1 MDNQDLYCYYSDLP
15 SPLAYGRKT
24 FFKIEKNM
32 KTLDLTNPEDSDIKY
47 KISKFPDG
55 QQSIT
60 LDLENTIFSSE
71 SQSVVIKSRLN
82 SFLDLELIICANQA
96 LIELGIVN
104 LVFKLKEISLYVPY
118 FLGARSDR
126 KFLKGQSNYLKTVI
140 CPIINSQ
147 NFTRV
152 TVLDPH
158 SDVLEA
164 CLNNFQKTSNV
175 NFAST
180 SIKDITGYER
190 NDKITLISPDA
201 GALKKIYDVAE
212 AVECDD
218 VIVANKLRDLKTGR
232 IIRTEVPGIDQEP
245 GCKSFVIIDD
255 ICDGGR
261 TFIEIAKAIRDIR
274 PREIFNDKI
283 FLVVTHGI
291 FSAGFEELEKWFT
304 GIYTTDSV
312 KEIENELVTQV
323 NVF

>member
-1 MDNQDLYCYYSDLP
+1 MMDNQDLYCYYSDLP

-55 QQSIT
+55 QQAIT

-96 LIELGIVN
+96 LVELGIVN
-104 LVFKLKEISLYVPY
+104 LAFKLKEISLYVPY

-147 NFTRV
+147 NFSRV

-175 NFAST
+175 GFASAA
-180 SIKDITGYER
+180 IEDIDG
-190 NDKITLISPDA
+190 KITLISPDA

-212 AVECDD
+212 AVDCND

-232 IIRTEVPGIDQEP
+232 IIRTEVPGLDHEP
-245 GCKSFVIIDD
+245 GCKNFVIIDD
-255 ICDGGR
+255 IIDGGR
-261 TFIEIAKAIRDIR
+261 TFVEIAKVIRDVRAKSIY
-274 PREIFNDKI
+274 NDKI
-283 FLVVTHGI
+283 YLVVTHGI